1 MNSAE
6 ARAPN
11 ETRRNVEQRRHE
23 RHVVEL
29 PGLLRLPET
38 RGGIYSVT
46 VLDLSR
52 SGLRVS
58 CPCSV
63 ASGTRVE
70 VMCRNVRIAGTVR
83 HAREV
88 ADGVHLGIEADAAEA
103 GGNTLETTELDL
115 TALFPND
122 RPRLRRA

>member
-6 ARAPN
+6 ARAPDDS
-11 ETRRNVEQRRHE
+11 RGNVEQRRHE

-29 PGLLRLPET
+29 PGLLRVTET

-46 VLDLSR
+46 VLDLSQ

-58 CPCSV
+58 SPRLV

-83 HAREV
+83 YAREV
-88 ADGVHLGIEADAAEA
+88 GDGVHLGIEADEAEIA
-103 GGNTLETTELDL
+103 GRKSETPELDL
-115 TALFPND
+115 TALFPDD
-122 RPRLRRA
+122 RPRLRRT